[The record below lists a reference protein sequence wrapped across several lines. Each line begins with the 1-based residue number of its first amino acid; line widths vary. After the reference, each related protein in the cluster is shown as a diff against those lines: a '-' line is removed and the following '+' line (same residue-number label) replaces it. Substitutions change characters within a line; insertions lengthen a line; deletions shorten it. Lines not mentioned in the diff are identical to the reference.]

1 MPQPISNPIF
11 PLNKVIRDFMEQTNM
26 QIKVNLITQ
35 KVWPTEIYP
44 GYKIKNEA
52 NKRDGLPHSTG
63 DGSRSFQSRLVRADQ
78 AGNVT
83 LVFNYNDY
91 MRYVDIGVG
100 GKRKTENVERSKNAR
115 FRNRYIAIWDPTG
128 GQTHR
133 PAIMMEYRHLQER
146 IRDYLVDFYGY
157 EGQVSILDTFTDAT
171 INLW

>member
-11 PLNKVIRDFMEQTNM
+11 PLNKVIRGFMEQTNM
-26 QIKVNLITQ
+26 QIKANLITQ

-100 GKRKTENVERSKNAR
+100 GKRKAENVERSKECTISQQIYR
-115 FRNRYIAIWDPTG
+115 YMGPNRRTNTPSSNHDGVPPPTG
-128 GQTHR
+128 ANQGLSRRLLWIWRTSVNTLTPHR
-133 PAIMMEYRHLQER
+133 RNH
-146 IRDYLVDFYGY
+146 
-157 EGQVSILDTFTDAT
+157 
-171 INLW
+171 